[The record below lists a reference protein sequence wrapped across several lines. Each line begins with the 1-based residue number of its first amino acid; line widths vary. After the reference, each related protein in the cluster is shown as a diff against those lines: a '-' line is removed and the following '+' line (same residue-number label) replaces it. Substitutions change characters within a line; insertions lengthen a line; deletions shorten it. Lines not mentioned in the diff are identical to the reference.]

1 MAITLDNST
10 NTVNFDDALLRRKTS
25 NALETPGALDVGS
38 LKVTQSGITFP
49 DSTVMTTAPTAGG
62 GGGGADVYNNTAR
75 YAMIDTVGQSVWC
88 VSTSTVYAGKTWT
101 RSGTSLTLNHTAH
114 GHSVGER
121 VIVRNTNVNYQV
133 ALITAVT
140 TDTWTITCADT
151 GVTSGSLGAYMM
163 GFKYAHNSQ
172 TAGAITSGTLTAPA
186 NADVQLISLRINL
199 GANQRSA
206 TTYEFTLPNSAFNGG
221 GENTTLDNIYTPLIA
236 VRQLTT
242 GLLTAVGAT
251 LTTYV
256 NSNLSSYKIGSLSA
270 LPTPNTIAIQ
280 F

>member
-62 GGGGADVYNNTAR
+62 GISDIYNNTAR
-75 YAMIDTVGQSVWC
+75 YSMIDTAGQSVWC
-88 VSTSTVYAGKTWT
+88 VSTSTVFGGKSWT
-101 RSGTSLTLNHTAH
+101 RSGTSLTLTHTAH
-114 GHSVGER
+114 GRSIGER

-140 TDTWTITCADT
+140 ANTWTITCADT
-151 GVTSGSLGAYMM
+151 GATSGNAGAYMM
-163 GFKYAHNSQ
+163 GFNYAHNSQ
-172 TAGAITSGTLTAPA
+172 TAGSISSGTLTAPA
-186 NADVQLISLRINL
+186 NADVQIISLRINL

-206 TTYEFTLPNSAFNGG
+206 TTYVVTLPNSAFNGG
-221 GENTTLDNIYTPLIA
+221 GENTTLDNIYVPMLA

-242 GLLTAVGAT
+242 GALTAVGAT
-251 LTTYV
+251 LTSNI
-256 NSNLSSYKIGSLSA
+256 NSNLASFQIGSLSVVA
-270 LPTPNTIAIQ
+270 TPNTIALQ

>member
-62 GGGGADVYNNTAR
+62 GGISDVYNNTAR

-140 TDTWTITCADT
+140 TDTWTIACTDT
-151 GVTSGSLGAYMM
+151 GPTSGSLGAYMM
-163 GFKYAHNSQ
+163 GFNYAHNSQ

-199 GANQRSA
+199 GANQRAA
-206 TTYEFTLPNSAFNGG
+206 TNYTFTLPNSAFNGAG
-221 GENTTLDNIYTPLIA
+221 DNISADTLYTPMLA
-236 VRQLTT
+236 VRQLTS
-242 GLLTAVGAT
+242 GVLTAVGAT
-251 LTTYV
+251 LATFV
-256 NSNLSSYKIGSLSA
+256 GSNWSSFIIGAMSSVA
-270 LPTPNTIAIQ
+270 TPNTIALQ